1 MWRERVNEFLDDKH
15 MDLTVRDKDGGH
27 IMKAE
32 SKKQRTR
39 SEAHRVEYRPT
50 LKGLQVTNT
59 QDSTGRCR
67 KQKAAMPKYSTASP
81 NTLKLAECEVHNRGD
96 EAELCLYTQHA
107 PPYILSVQDVETATD
122 SGSVY
127 A

>member
-1 MWRERVNEFLDDKH
+1 M
-15 MDLTVRDKDGGH
+15 
-27 IMKAE
+27 
-32 SKKQRTR
+32 
-39 SEAHRVEYRPT
+39 
-50 LKGLQVTNT
+50 TNT

-96 EAELCLYTQHA
+96 TAELCLYTQHA
-107 PPYILSVQDVETATD
+107 PPYILSVPDVETATD

-127 A
+127 T